1 MRTESNTRY
10 YSWNLE
16 FDQNLSKS
24 EKNLQ
29 CYSLDVIKYLNMV
42 STRYREE
49 ISTRYR
55 EGEQC
60 FNPQTPVAQKS
71 ADEVVFRHFR
81 GEGVEF
87 FQIGPH

>member
-1 MRTESNTRY
+1 MKTESNTRY

-24 EKNLQ
+24 EKKNLQ

-55 EGEQC
+55 KGEQC
-60 FNPQTPVAQKS
+60 LKTTTFQDKKFKTKPQT
-71 ADEVVFRHFR
+71 
-81 GEGVEF
+81 
-87 FQIGPH
+87 